1 MRLLFL
7 TLLPLT
13 TLFTGCQKYYVNVIR
28 EDVSKKNLA
37 SVFVGSPDPRKK
49 TPDKGE
55 KLLVEWNLPA
65 KETKRPLTL
74 KLDVLYGN
82 YTSDVKEYPIDYKRG
97 HILFKLLNEEYKEK
111 KGMIAY
117 RAEILTSKKK
127 VLQKWQHVLFVDLI
141 PLEKS
146 TEI

>member
-1 MRLLFL
+1 MRLLFF

-28 EDVSKKNLA
+28 EGVSKKDLA

-49 TPDKGE
+49 AADKGE

-65 KETKRPLTL
+65 KETKKPLTL

-82 YTSDVKEYPIDYKRG
+82 YTSDIKEYPIDYKRG